1 MKNFDVIVIGGGH
14 AGCEAAAAAAR
25 VGAKTA
31 LVTHKLATIGEMS
44 CNPAIGG
51 IAKGTL
57 VREVD
62 ALDGVMGRVI
72 DRAGIHYRILN
83 ASKGPAVHGPRA
95 QADRKLYKLAMQ
107 DILSNYKNLTI
118 IEGAV
123 EDITIDSE
131 VRGITLADGS
141 EIKAP
146 KVVLTTGTFLSGII
160 HCGEKKTPAGRV
172 GEAPSIGLSKTLR
185 NASFNVGRL
194 KTGTPPRLDGK
205 TINWG
210 ILEPQHGD
218 NPPKPFSYMTK
229 RVEVPQ
235 IHCSITH
242 TSVETHEIIKANLHR
257 APMYSGQIESRGP
270 RYCPSIED
278 KVVRFAS
285 KERHQIFLEPEGLDD
300 DTVYPNGISTS
311 LPEDVQLALL
321 KTIRGLENAVMIRPG
336 YAIEYDFVDPR
347 ELKPTLETKK
357 VKGLYLAGQ
366 INGTT
371 GYEEA
376 GGQGVV
382 AGINAA
388 LAAAGSPPFIID
400 RTEAYI
406 GVMIDDLISHGTNEP
421 YRMFTSRSEF
431 RLSLR
436 ADNADLRLTEK
447 GIAIGC
453 VGSERE
459 QLYKAKAKTLSDS
472 RETLMWLSATP
483 NELAKHNIIINQDGV
498 RKSAFELL
506 RYDHIGFMGI
516 EKIWSE
522 IKNISD
528 EIREQIMI
536 EATYASYLDRQQE
549 DMIQLREEEGM
560 IIPDNLNLD
569 EISSLS
575 NEVKTKLRD
584 HKPTTIGNALSIQGI
599 TPAAVLSLMAHIR
612 KLKNEKKRA
621 KKVA

>member
-1 MKNFDVIVIGGGH
+1 MRFDVIVIGGGH
-14 AGCEAAAAAAR
+14 AGCEAAAGAAR

-31 LVTHKLATIGEMS
+31 LITHKFSTIGEMS

-57 VREVD
+57 VREID

-83 ASKGPAVHGPRA
+83 ASKGAAVHGPRA
-95 QADRKLYKLAMQ
+95 QADRKLYRNAMQ
-107 DILSNYKNLTI
+107 DVLSHYPNLSI

-123 EDITIDSE
+123 EDLLIGSE
-131 VRGITLADGS
+131 VRGVVLATGE
-141 EIKAP
+141 EISAP
-146 KVVLTTGTFLSGII
+146 KVVLTTGTFLNGLI

-172 GEAPSIGLSKTLR
+172 GDAPSLGLSNTLKR
-185 NASFNVGRL
+185 LQFNVGRL
-194 KTGTPPRLDGK
+194 KTGTPPRLDGT
-205 TINWG
+205 TIDWTA
-210 ILEPQHGD
+210 LEAQPGD
-218 NPPKPFSYMTK
+218 NPPRPFSYLTNK
-229 RVEVPQ
+229 VDVPQ
-235 IHCSITH
+235 IHCAITH
-242 TSVETHEIIKANLHR
+242 TSQATHEIIRANLHR

-311 LPEDVQLALL
+311 LPEEVQLALL
-321 KTIRGLENAVMIRPG
+321 KTIYGLENARMIRPG

-357 VKGLYLAGQ
+357 MPGLYFAGQ

-382 AGINAA
+382 AGVNAA
-388 LAAAGSPPFIID
+388 LAASGAEPMIIG
-400 RTEAYI
+400 RTDGYI
-406 GVMIDDLISHGTNEP
+406 GVMIDDLITHGTTEP

-436 ADNADLRLTEK
+436 ADNADLRLTPL
-447 GIAIGC
+447 GIRVGC
-453 VGSERE
+453 VGEERRRHFLQKSE
-459 QLYKAKAKTLSDS
+459 LLSVS
-472 RETLMWLSATP
+472 RESLNQLSATP
-483 NELAKHNIIINQDGV
+483 NELKKHAIAINQDGI
-498 RKSAFELL
+498 RRSAFDLI
-506 RYDHIGFMGI
+506 RYDHIGFEGVSA
-516 EKIWSE
+516 IWPELQSMPSD
-522 IKNISD
+522 IK
-528 EIREQIMI
+528 EQIVI

-549 DMIQLREEEGM
+549 DMEQLKNEEGM
-560 IIPDNLNLD
+560 MIPESLD
-569 EISSLS
+569 LDDLPSLS
-575 NEVKTKLRD
+575 NEVKAKLRD
-584 HKPTTIGNALSIQGI
+584 HKPSTIGGALSIQGI
-599 TPAAVLSLMAHIR
+599 TPAAVISLMAHIR
-612 KLKNEKKRA
+612 KLNNQKRRD

>member
-1 MKNFDVIVIGGGH
+1 MRSFDVIVIGGGH
-14 AGCEAAAAAAR
+14 AGCEAAAASAR

-31 LVTHKLATIGEMS
+31 LITNKFATIGEMS

-57 VREVD
+57 VREID
-62 ALDGVMGRVI
+62 ALDGVMSRVI

-95 QADRKLYKLAMQ
+95 QADRKLYRNAMQ
-107 DILSNYKNLTI
+107 DILSNYPNLTI
-118 IEGAV
+118 IEGSV
-123 EDITIDSE
+123 EDLRVDAE
-131 VRGITLADGS
+131 VRGVVMADGE
-141 EIKAP
+141 EIAAP
-146 KVVLTTGTFLSGII
+146 KVVLTTGTFLNGLI

-172 GEAPSIGLSKTLR
+172 GDAPSIGLSTTLKR
-185 NASFNVGRL
+185 LAFNVGRL

-205 TINWG
+205 TIDWAA
-210 ILEPQHGD
+210 LESQPGD
-218 NPPKPFSYMTK
+218 NPPKPFSYLTEK
-229 RVEVPQ
+229 VTVSQ
-235 IHCSITH
+235 IHCAITH
-242 TSVETHEIIKANLHR
+242 TSIQTHDIIRANLHR

-311 LPEDVQLALL
+311 LPEDVQLELL
-321 KTIRGLENAVMIRPG
+321 KTITGLEKAVMIRPG

-357 VKGLYLAGQ
+357 VKGLYFAGQ

-376 GGQGVV
+376 GGQGLI
-382 AGINAA
+382 AGANAA
-388 LAAAGSPPFIID
+388 LAASNSEPLIINRAD
-400 RTEAYI
+400 GYI
-406 GVMIDDLISHGTNEP
+406 GVMIDDLITHGTTEP

-436 ADNADLRLTEK
+436 ADNADLRLTPL
-447 GIAIGC
+447 GIKAGCIGTDRMENFIRK
-453 VGSERE
+453 SN
-459 QLYKAKAKTLSDS
+459 LLSVS
-472 RETLMWLSATP
+472 RESLAQLSATP
-483 NELAKHNIIINQDGV
+483 NELQSHGVSINQDGI
-498 RKSAFELL
+498 RRNAFELI
-506 RYDHIGFMGI
+506 RYDHIGFDGI
-516 EKIWSE
+516 TNIWPELRSIPND
-522 IKNISD
+522 IKDQLI
-528 EIREQIMI
+528 I
-536 EATYASYLDRQQE
+536 EATYASYLDRQHE
-549 DMIQLREEEGM
+549 DMEQLKSEEAM
-560 IIPDNLNLD
+560 VIPDTLNLD
-569 EISSLS
+569 DLPSLS

-584 HKPTTIGNALSIQGI
+584 HRPSTIGGALSIQGI
-599 TPAAVLSLMAHIR
+599 TPAAVISLMAHIR
-612 KLKNEKKRA
+612 KLNNQKGRA